1 MFEISKSLIDDRRGA
16 PRSKVSLSAYLI
28 MQSGISLRGTT
39 INLSRS
45 GAFVKTDAS
54 LKWQVGET
62 AKLILALSEGNMVRL
77 ARYSVLV
84 VRGTQTGL
92 GLAFWRS
99 PRPSLVQRE

>member
-1 MFEISKSLIDDRRGA
+1 MFEPSKSLIDDRRGT

-28 MQSGISLRGTT
+28 MPSGHSLRGTT
-39 INLSRS
+39 LNLSRS
-45 GAFVKTDAS
+45 GAFVKTHAS

-62 AKLILALSEGNMVRL
+62 AKLVLAFNEGNLVRL

-84 VRGTQTGL
+84 VRGTQQGL

-99 PRPSLVQRE
+99 PRPSFTPRE